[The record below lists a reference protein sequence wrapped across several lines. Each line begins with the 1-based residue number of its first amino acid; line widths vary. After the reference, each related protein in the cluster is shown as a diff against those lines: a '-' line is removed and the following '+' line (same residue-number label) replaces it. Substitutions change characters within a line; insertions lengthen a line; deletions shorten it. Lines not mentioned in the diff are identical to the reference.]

1 MRTDD
6 LFFEFFKLVPEAT
19 FELFQFTPSCAYK
32 FDAPVVKKEIKKV
45 ERRMDGMLKPRK
57 AGHPH
62 YFVEFQGYNDKTI
75 YWRLLHQISL
85 FHELEPEQGKDEWQ
99 AFVIFLESSYDP
111 GPESLGP
118 LVHGCDCASHP
129 LGGQMASYWNI
140 G

>member
-57 AGHPH
+57 AGYPH

-99 AFVIFLESSYDP
+99 AFVP
-111 GPESLGP
+111 
-118 LVHGCDCASHP
+118 
-129 LGGQMASYWNI
+129 
-140 G
+140 